1 MTRYFSISNQ
11 TGKPTGV
18 RGYDY
23 EEDNITLYFTSGAIY
38 KYTVASCG
46 AHHIANMKALADGQ
60 HGLNTY
66 VTKNKPPYA
75 SKR

>member
-1 MTRYFSISNQ
+1 MKHYYSESDE

-23 EEDNITLYFTSGAIY
+23 DEESITIYFTSGAIY
-38 KYTVASCG
+38 NYSIESCG
-46 AHHIANMKALADGQ
+46 SLHINNMIALAKRQ

-66 VTKNKPPYA
+66 VTKNKPPFA
-75 SKR
+75 WKR